1 MRLLRANPRATV
13 GVAVLVLL
21 TLAALLAG
29 WLAPYDPGRQVGAVF
44 APPGPAHPLGLD
56 DGGHDVLSLLLYGT
70 RPTLFIGAAAA
81 LVAVLV
87 GGCVG
92 VTAGYFGGWVDTL
105 LMRITDYAIVI
116 PALPLGIVI
125 AAVWGSSI
133 GHLVVVIAL
142 LLWTST
148 ARVVRAETS
157 SLRNRPYVQ
166 RIRGLGASHLRVIG
180 RHLLP
185 QLAPLLSAMAALT
198 IALAIFTETALT
210 FLGLGDPET
219 VTWGT
224 MIRFAFQR
232 TAMTQGAWWAFAP
245 PGVAV
250 SLVVMCCYWV
260 SQSIEDTLNPRLRVA
275 HLAREYFKVVPR

>member
-1 MRLLRANPRATV
+1 MRRLRANPRAAA
-13 GVAVLVLL
+13 GVAVLLLL
-21 TLAALLAG
+21 TAVALLAG
-29 WLAPYDPGRQVGAVF
+29 WLAPYGPAEQVGPVF
-44 APPGPAHPLGLD
+44 GPPEPAHPLGLD

-70 RPTLFIGAAAA
+70 RPTLFVGAAAA
-81 LVAVLV
+81 LVAILV
-87 GGCVG
+87 GGVIG
-92 VTAGYFGGWVDTL
+92 VVAGYFGGWIDGL

-142 LLWTST
+142 LLWTTT
-148 ARVVRAETS
+148 ARVIRAETA
-157 SLRNRPYVQ
+157 SLRNRPAIQ
-166 RIRGLGASHLRVIG
+166 RVLGLGASHLRVIV
-180 RHLLP
+180 RFLVP

-198 IALAIFTETALT
+198 IALAVFTETALT
-210 FLGLGDPET
+210 FLGLGDPDT

-245 PGVAV
+245 PGIAI

-260 SQSIEDTLNPRLRVA
+260 SQSIEDTLNPRLKVA
-275 HLAREYFKVVPR
+275 HASRTYFQVVNR

>member
-1 MRLLRANPRATV
+1 MKRLRANPRAAA
-13 GVAVLVLL
+13 GAGMLVLL
-21 TLAALLAG
+21 TLVALLAG
-29 WLAPYDPGRQVGAVF
+29 WLAPHDPALQVGPVF
-44 APPGPAHPLGLD
+44 GPPGLAHPLGLD

-81 LVAVLV
+81 LVAVVV

-92 VTAGYFGGWVDTL
+92 VVAGYFGGWIDGL

-125 AAVWGSSI
+125 AAVWGSSL

-148 ARVVRAETS
+148 ARVVRAETA
-157 SLRNRPYVQ
+157 SLRNRPHIR
-166 RIRGLGASHLRVIG
+166 RILGLGASHLRVIT
-180 RHLLP
+180 RFLVP

-210 FLGLGDPET
+210 FLGLGDPDT

-245 PGVAV
+245 PGVAI

-260 SQSIEDTLNPRLRVA
+260 SQSIEDTLNPRLKVA
-275 HLAREYFKVVPR
+275 HVARKYFQVVPR

>member
-1 MRLLRANPRATV
+1 MTFLRANARAAA

-21 TLAALLAG
+21 ALVALLAG
-29 WLAPYDPGRQVGAVF
+29 WLAPYDPAAQVGPVF
-44 APPGPAHPLGLD
+44 GPPDAAHPLGLD

-70 RPTLFIGAAAA
+70 RPTLFVGSAAA

-92 VTAGYFGGWVDTL
+92 VAAGYFGGWLDGL

-142 LLWTST
+142 LLWTTT
-148 ARVVRAETS
+148 ARVVRAETA
-157 SLRNRPYVQ
+157 SLRNRTHIK
-166 RIRGLGASHLRVIG
+166 RIRGLGASHARVIG

-185 QLAPLLSAMAALT
+185 QLAPLVSAMAALT

-210 FLGLGDPET
+210 FLGLGDPDT

-245 PGVAV
+245 PGIAI

-260 SQSIEDTLNPRLRVA
+260 SQSIEDTLNPRLKVA
-275 HLAREYFKVVPR
+275 HLSRRYFQVVSK